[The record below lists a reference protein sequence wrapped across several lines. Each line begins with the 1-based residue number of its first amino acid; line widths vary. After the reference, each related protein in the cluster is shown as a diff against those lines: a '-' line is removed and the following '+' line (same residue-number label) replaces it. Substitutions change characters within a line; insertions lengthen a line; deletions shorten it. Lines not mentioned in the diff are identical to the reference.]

1 MKQIIYI
8 LTFIILAGCRQ
19 SKSEQNLDS
28 ASDTL
33 LTSKSDK
40 ISNDN
45 IISNKQKSSE
55 EKLNEE
61 DYRKQSLSEFEKATL
76 YKLTDTIKADFNGDG
91 ISDKVFYKKDN
102 GTSGITIIHG
112 KTNEVV
118 KIGFGKEFAHMT
130 EFDWVNYWGLVEDKE
145 THVITFSEEGHVIG
159 SKDVN
164 LQNPSIALGADESGG
179 GLITFIN
186 GKYVWIH
193 QSC

>member
-19 SKSEQNLDS
+19 SNSEQNLDS
-28 ASDTL
+28 ASDNL

-40 ISNDN
+40 ISNEN

-102 GTSGITIIHG
+102 GTSGIIIIHG

-145 THVITFSEEGHVIG
+145 THEITFSEDGHVIG